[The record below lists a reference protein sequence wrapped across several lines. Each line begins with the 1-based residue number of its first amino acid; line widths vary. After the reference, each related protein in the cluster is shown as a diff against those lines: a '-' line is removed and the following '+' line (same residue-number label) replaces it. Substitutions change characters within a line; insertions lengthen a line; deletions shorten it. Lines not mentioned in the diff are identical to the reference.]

1 MRLQIVSKLDHPDS
15 VTQIGGGMAA
25 SAVLGV
31 VMIGLVGM
39 ALLLPPFSIV
49 QRWQQRGDG
58 TALTAG
64 AQAKVLGKPPSTA
77 QATDSSDL
85 PITMSPISTTYRLTS
100 SDTDSNSHSVQLS
113 VNVPEAYR
121 ASAVDIA
128 VWAENGWRIVPSA
141 RTEDAAQR
149 TATVVDMPSR
159 VALVQLAQITPLMSV
174 LLEPGQV
181 LRPEMQAVADVV
193 QPAGMTPDASGNLTG
208 LLPNGIEFGQ
218 GYAVLP
224 LIRCED
230 GEMLTRLLTDQ
241 ALQTAHLNALVDF
254 ATSQPYAGLALDYR
268 GVTADLKDDYT
279 AFLHRLAERLAM
291 SKRTLTVMLTS
302 GEEAYDWGAIGQ
314 LANAVQVRLSSDA
327 VSFSGIVNQITSQIS
342 RAKLQIILTSDV
354 ADVLVSQLAIV
365 SAANLAGVGVAAVAV
380 EGDTSTVAR
389 VITPYKLP
397 MLSGQH

>member
-1 MRLQIVSKLDHPDS
+1 
-15 VTQIGGGMAA
+15 
-25 SAVLGV
+25 
-31 VMIGLVGM
+31 MIGLVGM

-64 AQAKVLGKPPSTA
+64 AQTKVLGKPPSTA
-77 QATDSSDL
+77 QATDNADL

-100 SDTDSNSHSVQLS
+100 SDTDSNSHTVQLN

-128 VWAENGWRIVPSA
+128 VWAEGGWQIVPSA

-149 TATVVDMPSR
+149 TATVAEMPSR
-159 VALVQLAQITPLMSV
+159 VALVQLAQITPLTSV

-193 QPAGMTPDASGNLTG
+193 QPAGMTPDAAGNLTG

-230 GEMLTRLLTDQ
+230 GELLARLLTDQ

-268 GVTADLKDDYT
+268 GVMADLKDDYT
-279 AFLHRLAERLAM
+279 AFLHRLADRLAM

-302 GEEAYDWGAIGQ
+302 GEGAYDWGAIGQ

-354 ADVLVSQLAIV
+354 ADVLLNQLAIV

-397 MLSGQH
+397 MLRGQH